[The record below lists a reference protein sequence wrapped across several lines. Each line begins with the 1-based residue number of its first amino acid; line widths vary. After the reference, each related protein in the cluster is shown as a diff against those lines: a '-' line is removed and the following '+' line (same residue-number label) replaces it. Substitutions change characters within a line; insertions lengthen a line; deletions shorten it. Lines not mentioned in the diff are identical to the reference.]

1 MRLAFILGEIGS
13 GLRRNLSMVISVVL
27 VTFVS
32 LTFVGAAGMLQMQ
45 INQMK
50 GYWYDKVQVAI
61 FLCNDSSTSTG
72 CASGAV
78 TKEQQDNLVKMLESP
93 AVKQYIND
101 YQFESQADAFKHFKE
116 QFSNSPIVDSVTQD
130 QLPSSFRINMKDPQK
145 YQIIS
150 ETFSSQAGVETV
162 SDQRQ
167 VLERIFE
174 WMNGASVAAMVV
186 AGVMIFC
193 AVLLITT
200 TIRIVRVQQATGDR
214 HHAPR
219 WGVEDRHP
227 TAVHPRRRH
236 RRRRGRRLGF
246 RHAVAGGPILA
257 QRRLVAAVPEHS
269 VYFLDPGTRDCAGPD
284 SVGRRPGWDIV
295 PPYPPPISQGVA
307 MKGSTDP
314 ERKGQPM
321 TTEVPGCACE
331 LRMVRAVP
339 KVAARCL
346 AIASR
351 CEPRTAPVAHADN
364 LDDQQAALNAES
376 ARVQQSLEFVDANI
390 AKAAGDLV
398 IYQGQLPG
406 AQQALLEAQGK
417 VASAVKDG
425 DALAAR
431 VDLAQQSKAQITQ
444 QLENDKQKITD
455 TKKLIGQIAAQAYK
469 SGGVPTNV
477 ALLFGSND
485 GGNLTESMDLANQ
498 AMRSQNATMTKLT
511 QQSATNVNS
520 QARLAAV
527 EQEIR
532 DLKAKADAALEREK
546 AARDDAASQEGRGG
560 QAHHPTPPAL
570 TASFRRPNQES
581 KPSSNK

>member
-78 TKEQQDNLVKMLESP
+78 TKEQQANLAKMLDSP

-200 TIRIVRVQQATGDR
+200 TIRLSAFS
-214 HHAPR
+214 
-219 WGVEDRHP
+219 
-227 TAVHPRRRH
+227 RRRET
-236 RRRRGRRLGF
+236 G
-246 RHAVAGGPILA
+246 IM
-257 QRRLVAAVPEHS
+257 RLVGASKTVIQLPFILEGVIAAVVGAVLAS
-269 VYFLDPGTRDCAGPD
+269 GTLWLVAQFWLNGDLSRQFLNTPF
-284 SVGRRPGWDIV
+284 
-295 PPYPPPISQGVA
+295 IS
-307 MKGSTDP
+307 ST
-314 ERKGQPM
+314 Q
-321 TTEVPGCACE
+321 V
-331 LRMVRAVP
+331 LV
-339 KVAARCL
+339 
-346 AIASR
+346 I
-351 CEPRTAPVAHADN
+351 APV
-364 LDDQQAALNAES
+364 LIALGGGLAGIS
-376 ARVQQSLEFVDANI
+376 SL
-390 AKAAGDLV
+390 LTLRR
-398 IYQGQLPG
+398 YL
-406 AQQALLEAQGK
+406 K
-417 VASAVKDG
+417 V
-425 DALAAR
+425 
-431 VDLAQQSKAQITQ
+431 
-444 QLENDKQKITD
+444 
-455 TKKLIGQIAAQAYK
+455 
-469 SGGVPTNV
+469 
-477 ALLFGSND
+477 
-485 GGNLTESMDLANQ
+485 
-498 AMRSQNATMTKLT
+498 
-511 QQSATNVNS
+511 
-520 QARLAAV
+520 
-527 EQEIR
+527 
-532 DLKAKADAALEREK
+532 
-546 AARDDAASQEGRGG
+546 
-560 QAHHPTPPAL
+560 
-570 TASFRRPNQES
+570 
-581 KPSSNK
+581 

>member
-1 MRLAFILGEIGS
+1 VRLAFILGEIGS

-200 TIRIVRVQQATGDR
+200 TIRLSAFS
-214 HHAPR
+214 
-219 WGVEDRHP
+219 
-227 TAVHPRRRH
+227 RRRET
-236 RRRRGRRLGF
+236 G
-246 RHAVAGGPILA
+246 IM
-257 QRRLVAAVPEHS
+257 RLVGASKTVIQLPFILEGVIAAVVGAVLAS
-269 VYFLDPGTRDCAGPD
+269 GTLWLVAQFWLNGDLSQQFLNTPF
-284 SVGRRPGWDIV
+284 
-295 PPYPPPISQGVA
+295 IS
-307 MKGSTDP
+307 ST
-314 ERKGQPM
+314 QAL
-321 TTEVPGCACE
+321 V
-331 LRMVRAVP
+331 
-339 KVAARCL
+339 
-346 AIASR
+346 I
-351 CEPRTAPVAHADN
+351 APV
-364 LDDQQAALNAES
+364 LIALGGGLAGIS
-376 ARVQQSLEFVDANI
+376 SL
-390 AKAAGDLV
+390 LTLRR
-398 IYQGQLPG
+398 YL
-406 AQQALLEAQGK
+406 K
-417 VASAVKDG
+417 V
-425 DALAAR
+425 
-431 VDLAQQSKAQITQ
+431 
-444 QLENDKQKITD
+444 
-455 TKKLIGQIAAQAYK
+455 
-469 SGGVPTNV
+469 
-477 ALLFGSND
+477 
-485 GGNLTESMDLANQ
+485 
-498 AMRSQNATMTKLT
+498 
-511 QQSATNVNS
+511 
-520 QARLAAV
+520 
-527 EQEIR
+527 
-532 DLKAKADAALEREK
+532 
-546 AARDDAASQEGRGG
+546 
-560 QAHHPTPPAL
+560 
-570 TASFRRPNQES
+570 
-581 KPSSNK
+581 